1 MDASSARREPLTPS
15 RAVLFENA
23 DRHAS
28 DDDLFHLFN
37 MADGGTSLLFTARSE
52 PAAWTSNLPDLR
64 SRLNAILVAALEP
77 PDDVILMA
85 VLRKLFRDRHIRP
98 TDEVYPYLLRRIERS
113 VQAAKD
119 VVCRLDELAD
129 AQSREVTRNLAR
141 QLFETDETLDLFD

>member
-1 MDASSARREPLTPS
+1 MAARAFFSP
-15 RAVLFENA
+15 RAA
-23 DRHAS
+23 K
-28 DDDLFHLFN
+28 
-37 MADGGTSLLFTARSE
+37 
-52 PAAWTSNLPDLR
+52 PAAWTSNLPDLG